1 MIHGEVVG
9 ELWSTVKVP
18 SLTGLKMLI
27 VRPAGDLFAGKVV
40 VRPVADVVAV
50 DIVGA
55 GVGDRVIVALGK
67 AARSALGQGDH
78 VAVEAAI
85 VGIVDD
91 WRIKD
96 PPPPVAVDDAPRP
109 SLVPTPKIDVVSEP
123 VAETRPQTAD
133 VASAASST
141 ETAAATIP
149 EDGKKKSPR
158 GRAARRSGAKMRA
171 LPPDDATGDLFGD
184 AGPENPASL
193 ADAEPPVEKKP
204 RGRKRATHADDAEV
218 AAERAPD
225 ERSDDASRI
234 ERDVDE
240 EEIGGLDIEPD
251 VPGFADI
258 ENVWQDDDLPSSRKD
273 ED

>member
-9 ELWSTVKVP
+9 ELWSTIKVP

-96 PPPPVAVDDAPRP
+96 PPSPLSVEDTPRP
-109 SLVPTPKIDVVSEP
+109 SPVPTPKVDVAADP
-123 VAETRPQTAD
+123 VAETRPESTD
-133 VASAASST
+133 VESAEST
-141 ETAAATIP
+141 TGTAAAP
-149 EDGKKKSPR
+149 MSDDGKKKSPR
-158 GRAARRSGAKMRA
+158 GRTARRSSAKMRA
-171 LPPDDATGDLFGD
+171 SPPDDATGDLFGD
-184 AGPENPASL
+184 GVPENPAPQ

-204 RGRKRATHADDAEV
+204 RGRKRAANADD
-218 AAERAPD
+218 AAERAPG
-225 ERSDDASRI
+225 EPSDDATRI
-234 ERDVDE
+234 ERDVDDE
-240 EEIGGLDIEPD
+240 DVGGRDIEPD

-258 ENVWQDDDLPSSRKD
+258 ENVWQDDDLPSSKKD

>member
-9 ELWSTVKVP
+9 ELWSTIKVP

-67 AARSALGQGDH
+67 AARSALGQGEH

-96 PPPPVAVDDAPRP
+96 PPAPEAYVAAPDPVATTSPFHEEADTAR
-109 SLVPTPKIDVVSEP
+109 STPTES
-123 VAETRPQTAD
+123 AAD
-133 VASAASST
+133 VAADAAS
-141 ETAAATIP
+141 TAP
-149 EDGKKKSPR
+149 EGEGKKKAPR
-158 GRAARRSGAKMRA
+158 ARNARRTSGKMRA
-171 LPPDDATGDLFGD
+171 LPPDDATGDLF
-184 AGPENPASL
+184 
-193 ADAEPPVEKKP
+193 ADATPTVPAASEEPAPPVEKKG
-204 RGRKRATHADDAEV
+204 RGRKRTSSADD
-218 AAERAPD
+218 R
-225 ERSDDASRI
+225 RSDDQIDDATEI
-234 ERDVDE
+234 ERDADDFDAE
-240 EEIGGLDIEPD
+240 GRDAEPD

-258 ENVWQDDDLPSSRKD
+258 DNVWQDDDLPSSGKD